1 MSREK
6 QLRRAQRALKRA
18 DAKRIRK
25 VQRDER
31 KTELSMTVVNA
42 IMDQGDPTVS
52 LENVIKFAVQQAHA
66 ALLYADKV
74 TLVSPSVALMQS
86 VDDAGNRRGIDAL
99 LEVAKVAPKYF
110 PDAATE
116 LQAFKQTI
124 ENVPPRARW
133 KAHEQREYEA
143 IIDKAKKLFSPIHE
157 ELRERADKIHAET
170 GFDQLQLAVN
180 AGILTI
186 ERMAGVDA
194 SEIGDS
200 GDTMVLG
207 FLDRIQKLFETRNEY
222 PLFDA
227 NASSIVTGGLEMGIF
242 TRTPVAKRLGQH
254 ASMADGLFDHLPLFP
269 YASTSEILDIRT
281 ELSPALGAFR
291 AGVSGLTKNIDVA
304 AEDPKFGEE
313 IEDAWN
319 TEVAPA
325 LDEIE
330 ATIKDNSS
338 MSDLLKK
345 MITDP
350 TGAATAG
357 AGAILPGS
365 LGIAAGPMQ
374 AFIAAAS
381 VVTGT
386 TIAAVKSL
394 IKESD
399 AIAEAKKAQFY
410 FLYGTNELL
419 GIV

>member
-1 MSREK
+1 
-6 QLRRAQRALKRA
+6 
-18 DAKRIRK
+18 
-25 VQRDER
+25 V
-31 KTELSMTVVNA
+31 
-42 IMDQGDPTVS
+42 
-52 LENVIKFAVQQAHA
+52 
-66 ALLYADKV
+66 
-74 TLVSPSVALMQS
+74 
-86 VDDAGNRRGIDAL
+86 
-99 LEVAKVAPKYF
+99 
-110 PDAATE
+110 
-116 LQAFKQTI
+116 
-124 ENVPPRARW
+124 
-133 KAHEQREYEA
+133 
-143 IIDKAKKLFSPIHE
+143 
-157 ELRERADKIHAET
+157 
-170 GFDQLQLAVN
+170 
-180 AGILTI
+180 
-186 ERMAGVDA
+186 

-227 NASSIVTGGLEMGIF
+227 SASSIVTGGLEMGIF

-269 YASTSEILDIRT
+269 YASTYEILDIRT

-357 AGAILPGS
+357 AGVILPGS
-365 LGIAAGPMQ
+365 LGIAAGPTQ

-381 VVTGT
+381 P
-386 TIAAVKSL
+386 L
-394 IKESD
+394 C
-399 AIAEAKKAQFY
+399 QP
-410 FLYGTNELL
+410 
-419 GIV
+419 